1 MADVVRPFCKMLK
14 GKSQP
19 PMTARKGLSVLL
31 GAGFSKWAAGLPV
44 ASELF
49 DFTIEPF
56 GIRET
61 ERLAEIRRVK
71 SLWDAKNADRSAEEF
86 IAFALAEQ
94 PELRR
99 ATLWYLGRRFC
110 DPYIWTEWHAGK
122 RRRHVIMI
130 DENRKFDRPG
140 VVPVRDFL
148 VQLGEVT
155 GLLTTNYDLLVEYAL
170 GTKKM
175 NYGVRDEVLTG
186 RGAYP
191 VSQWANPVTLVGSV
205 SVAKMHGSVSW
216 DENARYTDG
225 RRGLTGE
232 ALIVAPT
239 PEKGA
244 PDSLRKVWDLAA
256 RILNRSDRLVVFG
269 FAFNPYD
276 EALLEHLAGH
286 GRSLRHV
293 AVIDIRPNLERVARV
308 WPRAIAVALRP
319 PPAGLPDLNRWLRST
334 R

>member
-175 NYGVRDEVLTG
+175 NYGRCET
-186 RGAYP
+186 
-191 VSQWANPVTLVGSV
+191 
-205 SVAKMHGSVSW
+205 KC
-216 DENARYTDG
+216 
-225 RRGLTGE
+225 
-232 ALIVAPT
+232 
-239 PEKGA
+239 
-244 PDSLRKVWDLAA
+244 
-256 RILNRSDRLVVFG
+256 
-269 FAFNPYD
+269 
-276 EALLEHLAGH
+276 
-286 GRSLRHV
+286 
-293 AVIDIRPNLERVARV
+293 
-308 WPRAIAVALRP
+308 
-319 PPAGLPDLNRWLRST
+319 
-334 R
+334 